1 MKYARLA
8 TTREILDSLTE
19 NNLTSGNFK
28 NGIPLIYD
36 KDKVYVEGKDGHTL
50 VIAGTGSGKTQ
61 SVVLPFMRT
70 TIKSG
75 ESMVI
80 IDKKG
85 EEYAK
90 VKNELEASNYKTY
103 IFNFENPKLSTC
115 FNPLSLPYELYKK
128 DNFDLAYNL
137 LDEIGYYLF
146 SDTNESD
153 PYWTNVTIDFFKGIS
168 LYLFENAK
176 EEEINLNSI
185 YLIVNSLSD
194 NEKSLKLMNSLSKT
208 NSIYMLLTGT
218 LNAPDDVKNS
228 IISVFNYKI
237 KAYVSRTNLSK
248 LLSKSEFKFEE
259 ILKEKFAIV
268 IVGDSLYAN
277 SLTSLLLNQLYEAIK
292 YYGVKDMVNFILDNF
307 DEIAPIKD
315 FSNILNYAR
324 SIKIRF
330 LCAIKS
336 FTELK
341 ANYNDINILK
351 LGFSNIIYLRS
362 NDFSTMDEISIMCGE
377 TEKHERLISVQE
389 LKDMKIFEAII
400 LLPRLLPY
408 KTKLTPDYKLNP
420 DSNIEVQFEE
430 RELPDI
436 KTYEL

>member
-36 KDKVYVEGKDGHTL
+36 KDKVYVESRDGHTL
-50 VIAGTGSGKTQ
+50 LVAGTGSGKTQ

-75 ESMVI
+75 ESMII

-90 VKNELEASNYKTY
+90 IKGELEDSNYKTY

-146 SDTNESD
+146 SDNNESD
-153 PYWTNVTIDFFKGIS
+153 PYWTNTTIDFFKGIS
-168 LYLFENAK
+168 FYLFQNARK
-176 EEEINLNSI
+176 EEINLNSI
-185 YLIVNSLSD
+185 YLIANSLSD
-194 NEKSLKLMNSLSKT
+194 NKKSLELMNSLEKT
-208 NSIYMLLTGT
+208 NPIYILLTGT
-218 LNAPDDVKNS
+218 LNAPVDTKNS

-237 KAYVSRTNLSK
+237 KTYITRTNLSK
-248 LLSKSEFKFEE
+248 LLSKSEFTFEE
-259 ILKEKFAIV
+259 LLKEKFAIV

-292 YYGVKDMVNFILDNF
+292 YYGTKDMVNFILDNF

-341 ANYNDINILK
+341 ANYKDINIIR

-362 NDFSTMDEISIMCGE
+362 NDFYTIDEISIMCGE

-420 DSNIEVQFEE
+420 NSNIEVQFKE
-430 RELPDI
+430 RDLPDI

>member
-8 TTREILDSLTE
+8 TTREILDSLTQ

-85 EEYAK
+85 EEYSR
-90 VKNELEASNYKTY
+90 VKKDSNYKTY
-103 IFNFENPKLSTC
+103 VFNFENPKLSTC

-146 SDTNESD
+146 SDNNESD
-153 PYWTNVTIDFFKGIS
+153 PYWTNTTIDFFKGIS
-168 LYLFENAK
+168 FYLFQNARK
-176 EEEINLNSI
+176 EEINLNSI
-185 YLIVNSLSD
+185 YLIANSLSD
-194 NEKSLKLMNSLSKT
+194 NKKSLELMNSLDKT
-208 NSIYMLLTGT
+208 NPIYILLTGT
-218 LNAPDDVKNS
+218 LNAPTDTKNS

-237 KAYVSRTNLSK
+237 KNYITRTNLSK

-259 ILKEKFAIV
+259 MLKQKFAIV
-268 IVGDSLYAN
+268 IVGDSLYTN

-292 YYGVKDMVNFILDNF
+292 YYGTKDMVNFILDNF

-330 LCAIKS
+330 LCSIKS

-341 ANYNDINILK
+341 AIYNDINILK

-362 NDFSTMDEISIMCGE
+362 NDFYTMDEISVMCGE

-389 LKDMKIFEAII
+389 LKDMKIFEAVI

-408 KTKLTPDYKLNP
+408 ITKLTPDYKLNP
-420 DSNIEVQFEE
+420 NSNIEIQFEE
-430 RELPDI
+430 KELPDI
-436 KTYEL
+436 KTYELK